1 MDPRACFGDALAR
14 AAAFGS
20 EFPVGSRGEM
30 SRSQQ
35 VVIRGMTGGENGP
48 GATVKWALQ
57 RESGD
62 A

>member
-1 MDPRACFGDALAR
+1 MGWRLRMSGGRMGLEE
-14 AAAFGS
+14 S
-20 EFPVGSRGEM
+20 VYMGSRGET

-35 VVIRGMTGGENGP
+35 VVIRGMTGGERGP

-57 RESGD
+57 RESAD